1 MDQKKKFF
9 AYTNYDIIPVIC
21 GVLHFAFVIWLF
33 VAFPHLS
40 WPARIF
46 FGCLYAIAISW
57 NINGISHN
65 FIHNPYFNS
74 EKLNY
79 AFSLIESWAIG
90 FSQVFYHWVHMRH
103 HTGNSDKKDENGST
117 IDWLS
122 IYRHSKD
129 ASAPESVLGYTFLS
143 FFRDDLTEI
152 YRDIKRKDSFRALFG
167 KCEVFGFIALVLL
180 ALVIDWR
187 AVLFLVPFYY
197 IGNCL
202 SSLNGY
208 YEHFRSNPDVPIAWG
223 VSSYN
228 KLYNL
233 IWFNNGYHAEHHFR
247 PKMHWMRMKQFH
259 EQIKEEQKK
268 AGVHTIT
275 TCHALGFL
283 APENR

>member
-1 MDQKKKFF
+1 MDRKGKIF
-9 AYTNYDIIPVIC
+9 AYTNWDIIPVTC
-21 GVLHFAFVIWLF
+21 GVLHLAFVVWLF
-33 VAFPHLS
+33 LAFPHLS
-40 WPARIF
+40 WAARIF
-46 FGCLYAIAISW
+46 FGCVYAIAISW
-57 NINGISHN
+57 NINGVSHN

-79 AFSLIESWAIG
+79 AFSLVESWAIG

-103 HTGNSDKKDENGST
+103 HTGNSDRKDESGNT

-129 ASAPESVLGYTFLS
+129 ARTPESVWGYVFLS
-143 FFRDDLTEI
+143 FFRDDLTET
-152 YRDIKRKDSFRALFG
+152 YRDIKRKDPFRANFG
-167 KCEVFGFIALVLL
+167 KFEVFGFMALVVL
-180 ALVIDWR
+180 ALIIDWR
-187 AVLFLVPFYY
+187 AVLFLAPFYY
-197 IGNCL
+197 IGNCF

-208 YEHFRSNPDVPIAWG
+208 YEHYRGNPDVPIAWG

-268 AGVHTIT
+268 AEVHTIT
-275 TCHALGFL
+275 ACHALGFL